1 MTTSWIFLDKPC
13 RCLKV
18 SFAFSYK
25 YFFQRLDFRNN
36 MLCFLLY
43 YSLFFS
49 RGTVWWWFSS
59 TFKIIYHLVHKRTY
73 VTYIINNMQG
83 NSTFPR
89 LLKFPVNPLPLPVFV
104 PSPFA
109 NTSQTLLL
117 ASFSFLWKH
126 ILQIFF
132 LEESVVVDHFLHENI
147 FNLAFFERYF
157 AGHDSR
163 FK

>member
-1 MTTSWIFLDKPC
+1 
-13 RCLKV
+13 
-18 SFAFSYK
+18 
-25 YFFQRLDFRNN
+25 

-49 RGTVWWWFSS
+49 RRTIWWWFSS

-104 PSPFA
+104 PSPFV

-126 ILQIFF
+126 ILQIF
-132 LEESVVVDHFLHENI
+132 LQEESVVVDHFLLKTFLIWLSLKDTLLGMILGLNK
-147 FNLAFFERYF
+147 LSACWGCCSSAFWLLWRGCWEVKY
-157 AGHDSR
+157 
-163 FK
+163 